1 MRVLIILWIATL
13 GADRIDLAG
22 GAAPFA
28 LLPFHL
34 LTAAVVLGE
43 WWRRLKARNV
53 PRITAG
59 QGLFA
64 ALTLGLLAGAAA
76 SVLQSA
82 DFVLSTFRI
91 VLLVATAVGATLGIW
106 GMSDREDLLPLL
118 ARGAQ
123 LGLLLAAVSNVLQL
137 GQFVGA
143 LPETLRVG
151 PAEISLFCHGY
162 GIIPRLTGLGL
173 DMNGSG
179 GGLLTQ
185 TVLIALGGGTV
196 RFRRSWVLFGAALLL
211 VTLSRSSLL
220 AALPVLLLFPR
231 TQPADRTLRLGAA
244 AALTLVALGSAMLLS
259 QGLREPAAR
268 ALAPLAGRFDPEE
281 ASAQSHA
288 NLMVRGIEEA
298 TASVPRTL
306 LGLGYGTSHRVLADV
321 FPGSKYGNFHTL
333 YLQLWVESGILP
345 LLVFLLLL
353 GLTLH
358 RAQALTGLVI
368 GFAIYNVFYQGLNQP
383 VLWVTLALV
392 WFAARH
398 VAVPRALVPAPE
410 AA

>member
-1 MRVLIILWIATL
+1 MRILIALWIATL
-13 GADRIDLAG
+13 GADRVDLAG

-28 LLPFHL
+28 VLPFHV

-43 WWRRLKARNV
+43 WWRRLRTRSL
-53 PRITAG
+53 PRVTPA

-76 SVLQSA
+76 SVLQSG

-91 VLLVATAVGATLGIW
+91 VLLIATAAGATLAIW

-123 LGLLLAAVSNVLQL
+123 VGLLLAAVSDLLQL

-143 LPETLRVG
+143 LPETLRLG

-185 TVLIALGGGTV
+185 AVLIALGGTAI

-231 TQPADRTLRLGAA
+231 SLPADRSLRLGAA
-244 AALTLVALGSAMLLS
+244 AACGVIALGATLLLS
-259 QGLREPAAR
+259 QGLREPTAR
-268 ALAPLAGRFDPEE
+268 ALAPLAGRLDPEE

-288 NLMVRGIEEA
+288 NLMVRGLEEA

-306 LGLGYGTSHRVLADV
+306 LGIGYGTSHRVLADI

-398 VAVPRALVPAPE
+398 VAAPRGV